1 MHFYKTYK
9 FLVSG
14 FIGMILLSF
23 ASNAQSTS
31 MISLEEV
38 KSKARDKNTSL
49 KISQQDYAVAKAQ
62 YERTRAVILPQIR
75 LTNTSTFTNNPLYA
89 FGYKL
94 LQRDVSAADFD
105 PSSLNDPGNVENF
118 NTRIE
123 LMQPLIN
130 VDGWKERKTANLN
143 LQAKNLQSERTNE
156 FVELEVTKTYMQ
168 LQLAYKSLEVIEKAK
183 EAAAQ
188 NQIWAK
194 NNLDQGLIQ
203 GADYLNMEVRLVE
216 VESKLQLAHSN
227 IQNVSDYLAF
237 LMGEQTNLTFK
248 PDTELMLTDFQ
259 FDDKAGLNQARKDI
273 KALQISVDAQEQMLQ
288 SSKMSF
294 VPRANAVANYEWND
308 DKVFGFG
315 ANNYMVGLQLSWD
328 IFNGYKNI
336 GKIHQEKAMMEKA
349 SLNQQKYIAESE
361 LELNKA
367 KRQFTDAKNNVQLS
381 NLALDQSKEVLRIT
395 TDRFKQGLEQSK
407 DLLYAETQF
416 HEKELGFFQAIY
428 NYNFTLAYI
437 TFLTR

>member
-14 FIGMILLSF
+14 FIAMILLSF
-23 ASNAQSTS
+23 VSNAQSTS
-31 MISLEEV
+31 VVGLDEV

-94 LQRDVSAADFD
+94 LQRDVNAADFD
-105 PSSLNDPGNVENF
+105 PTSLNDPGNVENF

-143 LQAKNLQSERTNE
+143 LEAKNLQSERTNE

-168 LQLAYKSLEVIEKAK
+168 LQLAYKSLEVIDKAK
-183 EAAAQ
+183 ETAVQ
-188 NQIWAK
+188 NQVWAK

-203 GADYLNMEVRLVE
+203 RADYLNMEVRLAE
-216 VESKLQLAHSN
+216 VENKLQIAHSN

-237 LMGEQTNLTFK
+237 LMGEETDLTFK
-248 PDTELMLTDFQ
+248 PDTELMLSDFR
-259 FDDKAGLNQARKDI
+259 FDDQDGLNQERKDI

-308 DKVFGFG
+308 DQVFGFG

-328 IFNGYKNI
+328 IFSGYKNI
-336 GKIHQEKAMMEKA
+336 GKVHQEKAMMEKA
-349 SLNQQKYIAESE
+349 SLKQQKYIAESE
-361 LELNKA
+361 LELNKV

-416 HEKELGFFQAIY
+416 HEKELGYFQAIY

-437 TFLTR
+437 SFLTR

>member
-9 FLVSG
+9 FLLSG
-14 FIGMILLSF
+14 FIGIILLSF
-23 ASNAQSTS
+23 ASNAQSSS

-38 KSKARDKNTSL
+38 KTKARDKNTSL

-94 LQRDVSAADFD
+94 LQRDVNAADFD

-143 LQAKNLQSERTNE
+143 LEAKNLQSERTNE

-168 LQLAYKSLEVIEKAK
+168 LQLAYKSLKAIDKAK
-183 EAAAQ
+183 EAAVQ

-194 NNLDQGLIQ
+194 NNLDQGLMQ
-203 GADYLNMEVRLVE
+203 SADYLNMEVRLAE

-227 IQNVSDYLAF
+227 VRNVSDYLAF
-237 LMGEQTNLTFK
+237 LMGEETNLTFK

-273 KALQISVDAQEQMLQ
+273 KALQISVDAQQQMLQ

-308 DKVFGFG
+308 DEVFGFG
-315 ANNYMVGLQLSWD
+315 ANNFMVGLQLSWD

-349 SLNQQKYIAESE
+349 SLKQQKYIAESE

-367 KRQFTDAKNNVQLS
+367 KRQFTDAKNNIQLS

-416 HEKELGFFQAIY
+416 HEKELGYFQAIY

>member
-9 FLVSG
+9 FLLSG
-14 FIGMILLSF
+14 FIGIILVSF

-94 LQRDVSAADFD
+94 LQRDVNAADFD
-105 PSSLNDPGNVENF
+105 PNSLNDPGNVENF

-123 LMQPLIN
+123 LMQTLIN
-130 VDGWKERKTANLN
+130 LDGWKERKTANLN
-143 LQAKNLQSERTNE
+143 LEAKNLQSERTNE

-168 LQLAYKSLEVIEKAK
+168 LQLAYKSLKAIDKAK
-183 EAAAQ
+183 EAAVQ

-194 NNLDQGLIQ
+194 NNLDQGLMQ
-203 GADYLNMEVRLVE
+203 SADYLNMEVRLAE

-227 IQNVSDYLAF
+227 VRNVSDYLAF
-237 LMGEQTNLTFK
+237 LMGEETNLTFK

-273 KALQISVDAQEQMLQ
+273 KALQISVDAQQQMLQ

-308 DKVFGFG
+308 DEVFGFG
-315 ANNYMVGLQLSWD
+315 ANNFMVGLQLSWD

-349 SLNQQKYIAESE
+349 SLKQQKYIAESE

-367 KRQFTDAKNNVQLS
+367 KRQFTDAKNNIQLS

-416 HEKELGFFQAIY
+416 HEKELGYFQAIY